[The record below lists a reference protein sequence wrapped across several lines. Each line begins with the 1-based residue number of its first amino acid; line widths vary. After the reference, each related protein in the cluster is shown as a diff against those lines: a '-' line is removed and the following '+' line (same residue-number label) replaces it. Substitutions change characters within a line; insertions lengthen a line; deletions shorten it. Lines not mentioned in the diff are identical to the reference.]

1 MDPARV
7 VEDRNSITLFYE
19 LHPLLFKGTRRTVSL
34 AVWLYD
40 TERIFRTS
48 HIVAHLQVSLASRCL
63 VVDAHLWWLTLG
75 ERAMPDRS
83 WAHFRMLVIARFG
96 PVPDEGAN
104 TTYRDPEIYRDMYLE
119 RYYCYVT
126 DWHAYP
132 QELVILRIVLP
143 PQIRQYI
150 PTPTPDM
157 TMGHMVEYIMDAK
170 VVAHAMQAD
179 AYVVELQVPVDD
191 AGIGEPIFE
200 VGPVFL
206 EDPIPAVPLQKVPP
220 EVEIEA
226 NDYDADDDMDA
237 PEDQP
242 EDPPIID
249 ISSNDED
256 EDMEPEPE
264 SGDWV
269 EDADDLDDDPEEI
282 LYDDGDWDTDSDASS
297 VITI

>member
-7 VEDRNSITLFYE
+7 AEDQDSITSFYE
-19 LHPLLFKGTRRTVSL
+19 LHPLLFEGTRRTVSL

-40 TERIFRTS
+40 TEWIFRTS
-48 HIVAHLQVSLASRCL
+48 HIVARLQVSLASRCL
-63 VVDAHLWWLTLG
+63 VADAHLWWLTLG

-83 WAHFRMLVIARFG
+83 WEHFRTLVIAHFG
-96 PVPDEGAN
+96 PRTRRGS
-104 TTYRDPEIYRDMYLE
+104 
-119 RYYCYVT
+119 RY
-126 DWHAYP
+126 D
-132 QELVILRIVLP
+132 ELVILRNGLP
-143 PQIRQYI
+143 PQIRQYVS
-150 PTPTPDM
+150 TPTPDM

-200 VGPVFL
+200 AGPVFL
-206 EDPIPAVPLQKVPP
+206 EDPIPAVPLQKVPTP

-256 EDMEPEPE
+256 EDMEQSP
-264 SGDWV
+264 SQ
-269 EDADDLDDDPEEI
+269 EI
-282 LYDDGDWDTDSDASS
+282 GLRMRM
-297 VITI
+297 I

>member
-1 MDPARV
+1 MNVIGRKTKSKPKTAISEYRTRQCPDEIKRDIGHSKREQGKYNSAYSIGFVVYTCLVVVLAERKLTVLCLCCSHVVAR
-7 VEDRNSITLFYE
+7 
-19 LHPLLFKGTRRTVSL
+19 
-34 AVWLYD
+34 
-40 TERIFRTS
+40 
-48 HIVAHLQVSLASRCL
+48 LQVSLASRCL
-63 VVDAHLWWLTLG
+63 VADAHLWWLTLG

-83 WAHFRMLVIARFG
+83 WAHFRTLVIARFG
-96 PVPDEGAN
+96 LVPDEGAD
-104 TTYRDPEIYRDMYLE
+104 TDTKYRDPEIYRDMYLE
-119 RYYCYVT
+119 R
-126 DWHAYP
+126 
-132 QELVILRIVLP
+132 
-143 PQIRQYI
+143 
-150 PTPTPDM
+150 

-191 AGIGEPIFE
+191 A
-200 VGPVFL
+200 
-206 EDPIPAVPLQKVPP
+206 
-220 EVEIEA
+220 EA

-249 ISSNDED
+249 ISSDDED
-256 EDMEPEPE
+256 EDMEPEPV

-269 EDADDLDDDPEEI
+269 KDADDLDDDPEEI

>member
-7 VEDRNSITLFYE
+7 AEDRYSITSFYE
-19 LHPLLFKGTRRTVSL
+19 LHPLLFKDTRRTV
-34 AVWLYD
+34 
-40 TERIFRTS
+40 T
-48 HIVAHLQVSLASRCL
+48 RCL
-63 VVDAHLWWLTLG
+63 VADAHLWWLTLG
-75 ERAMPDRS
+75 EQAMPDRS
-83 WAHFRMLVIARFG
+83 WAHFRTLIIARFG
-96 PVPDEGAN
+96 PVPDEGAD
-104 TTYRDPEIYRDMYLE
+104 TTYRDPKIYRDMYLK

-132 QELVILRIVLP
+132 QELVILRNGLP
-143 PQIRQYI
+143 PQIRQYV
-150 PTPTPDM
+150 PTPTPDR

-179 AYVVELQVPVDD
+179 AYIVELQVPVDD
-191 AGIGEPIFE
+191 AGIGEPIVE
-200 VGPVFL
+200 AGLVFL
-206 EDPIPAVPLQKVPP
+206 EDPIPAVPLQKIPTP

-249 ISSNDED
+249 ISSDDED